1 MISSVTNVELD
12 THTVNTM
19 INLILSRIVSSSND
33 NCYPLRLL
41 PVRIFVRRGSSSF
54 IVEHKPD
61 GRCNYCLPL
70 AITIAPFN

>member
-1 MISSVTNVELD
+1 MISSVINVKLD

-19 INLILSRIVSSSND
+19 IDLILSRIVRSSND
-33 NCYPLRLL
+33 NCHLPRLL
-41 PVRIFVRRGSSSF
+41 PVRNFVRRASSSF
-54 IVEHKPD
+54 IVEHKPG